1 MKPLNK
7 HVFFISSWYPGPST
21 SAGTFIQTQI
31 KALQECDVKCAI
43 MFTAEFTLGNFVK
56 AKIQGQ
62 PLFNIRKSTDIQMVW
77 NLVVHRLPLRYY
89 RNVLETRRQKIQQ
102 SAIKKFGEYIK
113 SNGKPDF
120 IFHHGVFDYVYL
132 TKAISERFDVPYY
145 FMEHSAFVTSGSL
158 QTTSPFDDTISLHA
172 FVNRAQARFAVTR
185 TYANK
190 FSEVFGVHFSYCPN
204 VLSSEFF
211 LDPSENLGTDK
222 SEVFTFV
229 NVGILERHKNQELLI
244 RAFAKAFRG
253 QSDVVLKIVGDGR
266 LGPDLKKLATEL
278 NVVDQV
284 EILGFLRPDAIR
296 VLLDSSHAF
305 VLSST
310 FETFGV
316 VLIEAMARGLPVI
329 SSDIEGPS
337 ELIHAA
343 NGMLFKNG
351 SVDDLSLKLV
361 EMLNGYSQ
369 YDRERIIRET
379 FKCFGSK
386 AFMEHLSVSDLNQ

>member
-1 MKPLNK
+1 
-7 HVFFISSWYPGPST
+7 
-21 SAGTFIQTQI
+21 
-31 KALQECDVKCAI
+31 
-43 MFTAEFTLGNFVK
+43 
-56 AKIQGQ
+56 
-62 PLFNIRKSTDIQMVW
+62 
-77 NLVVHRLPLRYY
+77 
-89 RNVLETRRQKIQQ
+89 
-102 SAIKKFGEYIK
+102 
-113 SNGKPDF
+113 
-120 IFHHGVFDYVYL
+120 
-132 TKAISERFDVPYY
+132 
-145 FMEHSAFVTSGSL
+145 MEHSPSIEKDRIPCANAFDNQAALHDFVINAKRRFTVTK
-158 QTTSPFDDTISLHA
+158 A
-172 FVNRAQARFAVTR
+172 
-185 TYANK
+185 YAK
-190 FSEVFGVHFSYCPN
+190 KYEEVFGVDFEYCPN
-204 VLSSEFF
+204 VLSKDFF
-211 LDPSENLGTDK
+211 GVRDERKQSRNTEK
-222 SEVFTFV
+222 FQFI
-229 NVGILERHKNQELLI
+229 NVGILDPRKNQELLI

-379 FKCFGSK
+379 FKSFGSK